1 MARTIAEIQQ
11 QIIDTKEAD
20 TTLNAYAWS
29 NSKVAIW
36 RLWTYVVA
44 VCIWSLENLFDS
56 HKEEVA
62 QLLAAQRPHTLQ
74 WYVNK
79 ARQFQYGATLPDDS
93 DTYAT
98 TTEDPLV
105 MIVKY
110 AAAVELPN
118 IIRLKVARQ
127 GSASLEGL
135 TGVELAAL
143 KAYMGRIK
151 DAGVRLQVTSAVAD
165 NLLLSLKIYYDPLV
179 LMSDGSRIDG
189 TAAAPVKTTV
199 NTFLADLPFN
209 GVFILNKLIAALQ
222 SVDGVKIGQVLSAQ
236 ANYAVTPYVP
246 ITVKY
251 IPDAGYMALDA
262 TYFDANISYEAYIP
276 E

>member
-79 ARQFQYGATLPDDS
+79 ARQFQYGTTLPDGS
-93 DTYAT
+93 DTYTT

-135 TGVELAAL
+135 TGSELAAL

-151 DAGVRLQVTSAVAD
+151 DAGIRLQVTSAAAD

-236 ANYAVTPYVP
+236 ANYAATPYVP

>member
-79 ARQFQYGATLPDDS
+79 ARQFQYGTTLPDGS
-93 DTYAT
+93 DTYTT

-135 TGVELAAL
+135 TGPELAAL

-151 DAGVRLQVTSAVAD
+151 DAGIRLQVTSAAAD

-236 ANYAVTPYVP
+236 ANYAATPYVP

-262 TYFDANISYEAYIP
+262 IYFDANISYEAYIP

>member
-79 ARQFQYGATLPDDS
+79 ARQFQYGTTLPDGS
-93 DTYAT
+93 DTYTT

-135 TGVELAAL
+135 TGPELAAL

-151 DAGVRLQVTSAVAD
+151 DAGIRLQVTSAAAD

-236 ANYAVTPYVP
+236 ANYAATPYVP